1 MSELRA
7 EIAGMNGDAG
17 LPGVSIIVA
26 TRNRVS
32 KLARCLEHVSAI
44 RSDTPWELVV
54 VDNGSS
60 DETPQFLDDFANRS
74 PMLLKVVKEPAAG
87 GMRSRNAGAEAARG
101 EVLIFIDNDCY
112 PQPDIVDQY
121 VGIFRDRTIGFAGG
135 RILPYVQMENERD
148 GRTLALME
156 SEVEIGY
163 PTGQPEPCGVI
174 HDANMACRR
183 PARM

>member
-7 EIAGMNGDAG
+7 QIAGMNGDAG
-17 LPGVSIIVA
+17 LPGVSIIVP

-32 KLARCLEHVSAI
+32 KLARCLEHISAI
-44 RSDTPWELVV
+44 RGDTPWELIV

-74 PMLLKVVKEPAAG
+74 PIPLKVVKEPAAG

-112 PQPDIVDQY
+112 LSRTSSINTPAFFGIGGSDSQAVESFPMYEWKTSAMEGRWLSWSPRSKSATQPGSWCRAVSY
-121 VGIFRDRTIGFAGG
+121 RAATWHCAG
-135 RILPYVQMENERD
+135 
-148 GRTLALME
+148 
-156 SEVEIGY
+156 
-163 PTGQPEPCGVI
+163 EP
-174 HDANMACRR
+174 
-183 PARM
+183 